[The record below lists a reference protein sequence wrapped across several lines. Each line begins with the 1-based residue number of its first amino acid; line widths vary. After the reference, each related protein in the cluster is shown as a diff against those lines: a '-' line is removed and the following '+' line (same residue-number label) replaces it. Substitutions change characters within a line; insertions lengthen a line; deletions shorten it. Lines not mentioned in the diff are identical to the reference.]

1 MKVMVSLE
9 ERFIRD
15 FAGQVYSQSAFGY
28 KFWQRYLQ
36 VFDEVLVF
44 ARMTDE
50 PKQISSAKRSDG
62 PAVKF
67 ISLPCF
73 IGPWQFL
80 QQYPRLKSIA
90 KKAVNLADAFILRV
104 PGTVSNLLWH
114 QLLKKNI
121 PYAVEVVGDPQD
133 SLASGSVKSVVRPFV
148 RKRFAKEMT
157 QQCKMA
163 AACSY
168 VTEYSLQK
176 RYPPGS
182 WSTHYS
188 SIELAPE
195 IVVDDPVINKRIE
208 RINRKYGPNEP
219 WRICY
224 AGTMAQL
231 YKAPDILID
240 AVAQCVADGLNLE
253 LVMLGDGKYRGQLEQ
268 QVQSLGIG
276 DKVKFLGALPAGKA
290 VYEQFDKAD
299 LYVLPSRQEGLPRS
313 IIEAMARGLPC
324 IGSTVGGF
332 PELLAAE
339 DLVPPGDVK
348 ALVDKLEA
356 VLADANRMEKMLSRN
371 LIVAKKY
378 SLNELNRR
386 RVEFYKKIVEQTN
399 KYSSRKR

>member
-1 MKVMVSLE
+1 MRGMVALE

-15 FAGQVYSQSAFGY
+15 SAGQVYSQSLFGY

-50 PKQISSAKRSDG
+50 PKQISNAKRSDG

-133 SLASGSVKSVVRPFV
+133 SLASGSVKSVVRPFA

-188 SIELAPE
+188 SADLPNEAI
-195 IVVDDPVINKRIE
+195 VDDIT
-208 RINRKYGPNEP
+208 INRKIETIRNKKNTNGP

-231 YKAPDILID
+231 YKAPDVLID
-240 AVAQCVADGLNLE
+240 ATAECIADGLNIE
-253 LVMLGDGKYRGQLEQ
+253 LVMLGDGQFRPQLEEQ
-268 QVQSLGIG
+268 ATKLGIS
-276 DKVKFLGALPAGKA
+276 DKVKFLGMLPAGKA
-290 VYEQFDKAD
+290 VYEQLDKAD

-313 IIEAMARGLPC
+313 VIEAMARGLPC
-324 IGSTVGGF
+324 IGTTVGGF
-332 PELLAAE
+332 SELLE
-339 DLVPPGDVK
+339 SEY
-348 ALVDKLEA
+348 LVDPDNAEA
-356 VLADANRMEKMLSRN
+356 LSRKIKEVLCN
-371 LIVAKKY
+371 IEGTIKSAKTNIKVVRKY
-378 SLNELNRR
+378 TKDILGQRR
-386 RVEFYKKIVEQTN
+386 LQFYAKVKHSALRQN
-399 KYSSRKR
+399 N

>member
-15 FAGQVYSQSAFGY
+15 FAGQVYSQSVFGY

-50 PKQISSAKRSDG
+50 PKQISNAKRSDG

-133 SLASGSVKSVVRPFV
+133 SLASGSVKSVVRPFA

-188 SIELAPE
+188 SVDLPNEVI
-195 IVVDDPVINKRIE
+195 VDDIT
-208 RINRKYGPNEP
+208 INRNIETIRNKKNTNGP

-231 YKAPDILID
+231 YKAPDVLID
-240 AVAQCVADGLNLE
+240 ATAECIADGLNIE
-253 LVMLGDGKYRGQLEQ
+253 LVMLGDGQFRSQLEEQ
-268 QVQSLGIG
+268 ATKLGIS
-276 DKVKFLGALPAGKA
+276 DKVKFLGMLPAGKA
-290 VYEQFDKAD
+290 VYEQLDKAD

-313 IIEAMARGLPC
+313 VIEAMARGLPC
-324 IGSTVGGF
+324 IGTTVGGF
-332 PELLAAE
+332 SELLE
-339 DLVPPGDVK
+339 SEY
-348 ALVDKLEA
+348 LVDPDNAEA
-356 VLADANRMEKMLSRN
+356 LSRKIKEVLCN
-371 LIVAKKY
+371 IEGTIKSAKTNIKVVRKY
-378 SLNELNRR
+378 TKDILGQRR
-386 RVEFYKKIVEQTN
+386 LQFYAKVKHSALRQN
-399 KYSSRKR
+399 N